1 MRAVVTGAAGFIG
14 SHLTDALLAK
24 GHEVIGVD
32 SFDDYY
38 PRAIKERNLESAIL
52 DQSFRFHELDIT
64 RHDVSDVLDEADV
77 VFHLASRSG
86 VRASPGDEFDNQ
98 LRNNVVATQRLLESL
113 KRHRLTRFVYASSW
127 SVYGDAERLPTK
139 ESSVPLPLTSY
150 GVTKLAA
157 EHLVQLYSRSLGL
170 PAVSLRYFTVYGPR
184 QRPDMAIARF
194 MQSLAVGEEIEIF
207 GDGEQTREFTFVSDA
222 VEATMRAATADVS
235 GMVLNVGGGGRA
247 SINSVLTMLEEITG
261 IRARRRYLPA
271 TPEDRRQT
279 GASINLARWSLAWEP
294 RISLRDGLAKQWS
307 WLAQPPG
314 QAPELLP
321 AAYR

>member
-14 SHLTDALLAK
+14 SHLTDALLAE

-38 PRAIKERNLESAIL
+38 SRAIKERNLESAIL
-52 DQSFRFHELDIT
+52 DQSFRFHELDIS

-86 VRASPGDEFDNQ
+86 VRASPGEVFDNQ
-98 LRNNVVATQRLLESL
+98 VRNNVVATQRLLESL
-113 KRHRLTRFVYASSW
+113 TRHRLTRIVYASSW

-194 MQSLAVGEEIEIF
+194 MQSMAVGEEIEIF

-222 VEATMRAATADVS
+222 VEATIRAATADVS
-235 GMVLNVGGGGRA
+235 GMVLNVGGGSRA
-247 SINSVLTMLEEITG
+247 SINTVLTILEEMTKIG
-261 IRARRRYLPA
+261 ARRRYLPA
-271 TPEDRRQT
+271 IPEDRRNT
-279 GASINLARWSLAWEP
+279 GASINLARSSLAWEP
-294 RISLRDGLAKQWS
+294 RMSLRDGLTKQWA
-307 WLAQPPG
+307 WFLRLPRPAL
-314 QAPELLP
+314 ELMP
-321 AAYR
+321 ATYP